1 MKMNKIR
8 NLIIISLSIFLFII
22 LISCSA
28 SKSNGYRS
36 IKIELLKGDSYV
48 IRNDKEY
55 ETYKNMNLRNEDK
68 IFTKDDSYLIF
79 KLDDDK
85 YIYIGS
91 NSNVELYTN
100 KKNKNKTL
108 IRVNEGSI
116 VTEVKNKLS
125 DFEEFGVETPNSTM
139 AIRGTTFGISV
150 TKSNNKYDI
159 NYKLI
164 EGSIDINVLEYFNNR
179 LNVNNFML
187 NPMEEVNI
195 EALGDY
201 IIDNNLNQAIED
213 LNNNN
218 CDINHYE
225 NLDDYISKTNNVNI
239 SHKKLNDLDIEE
251 ILRIIKDFH
260 DDNEIRTVSIDSKF
274 DVLINNETYKDFNIF
289 EAKESYKIMIK
300 PNNIEGYYVKNVLI
314 NGNIVDYKNEITI
327 NESSFIEVVYEEIDV
342 ITNINSNSSANILV
356 NGEVL
361 NNSLELKTLDEITLE
376 FNDNDYLF
384 LGYYIDNELVSSDKL
399 FKYTPIDS
407 KTIDIKSVLYDE
419 DLDDKLDMYLNKEK
433 LNANTSNF
441 SIDTEETFDFNQF
454 EFKYNDIS
462 IDNNMIEYHIYDES
476 DLNTP
481 LLDVNS
487 IGNYVIIYN
496 IINTEIEES
505 INLIVSEPVE
515 YGLTIYAS
523 PYATINY
530 SYDGNDYTCIQNDYL
545 KNFDCTKVDLS
556 LDIDDNSTFIG
567 WYKLDDNNI
576 DTKLISNEEE
586 FTLKVKE
593 NMTIY
598 PLIVSGS
605 DNSLRMVDDNFST
618 ISSLDVPYDEEVDLD
633 QYDVIYYFAYYDRN
647 YYIKLDSDITYDI
660 YLYQDG
666 DYVLYNGTIND
677 DDIMYDTCYVK
688 FKTDNNIESEYISIN
703 RQV

>member
-1 MKMNKIR
+1 MNKIR